1 VVVHW
6 IGIKFW
12 NEHTVV
18 MITRGEERI
27 LPGQYER
34 YGIDTWP
41 RSTFVDVK
49 APRWTRSCKVC
60 GLVQHTSSTTYGKS
74 T

>member
-1 VVVHW
+1 
-6 IGIKFW
+6 
-12 NEHTVV
+12 
-18 MITRGEERI
+18 MITRDEERI

-34 YGIDTWP
+34 YGIDTWS

-49 APRWTRSCKVC
+49 APRQTRSCKVC